1 MCEHEDELLRKKAF
15 KAVEKLC
22 QVQIPMFDGFMAR
35 TRDFDSVLKTVDGW
49 VSWVRA
55 DCIILPE
62 PTLEWQIDI
71 SVGPELCINTPY
83 K

>member
-1 MCEHEDELLRKKAF
+1 MTFEKK
-15 KAVEKLC
+15 VVSIYMGENM
-22 QVQIPMFDGFMAR
+22 PP
-35 TRDFDSVLKTVDGW
+35 KTVGGW

-55 DCIILPE
+55 DCIIVPE
-62 PTLEWQIDI
+62 PTLEWQSDT

>member
-1 MCEHEDELLRKKAF
+1 MQKNVICKKSSIHIHGG
-15 KAVEKLC
+15 KYSS
-22 QVQIPMFDGFMAR
+22 QNR
-35 TRDFDSVLKTVDGW
+35 GW
-49 VSWVRA
+49 VGYRGFWA

-71 SVGPELCINTPY
+71 SVGPEPCINTPH

>member
-1 MCEHEDELLRKKAF
+1 MRFEKKVVSIYMGGKYAP
-15 KAVEKLC
+15 
-22 QVQIPMFDGFMAR
+22 QNSGWMGFVG
-35 TRDFDSVLKTVDGW
+35 S
-49 VSWVRA
+49 A

>member
-1 MCEHEDELLRKKAF
+1 MGENM
-15 KAVEKLC
+15 
-22 QVQIPMFDGFMAR
+22 PP
-35 TRDFDSVLKTVDGW
+35 KTVGGW

-62 PTLEWQIDI
+62 PTLEWQIDT